1 MRTLLVALFLV
12 PFVTTRAGDLDA
24 LKVAARSYVA
34 AMAAAVTLQ
43 ENSPECAII
52 ASAKAYAATKIAYYD
67 AARAALPTLL
77 QLAKGESADS
87 LDAKE
92 LVAIFRGN
100 GVALEAESENALQYA
115 LTKCRQD
122 SEATKNAKAELA
134 RAKKVAEDFV
144 KDFGKIE
151 GA

>member
-1 MRTLLVALFLV
+1 MRSLLVALFLV
-12 PFVTTRAGDLDA
+12 PFVTARAGDLDA
-24 LKVAARSYVA
+24 LKAAARSYVA
-34 AMAAAVTLQ
+34 TMDDAVTLQ

-67 AARAALPTLL
+67 AATAALPALL
-77 QLAKGESADS
+77 QRAKGESSDNPNAR
-87 LDAKE
+87 E
-92 LVAIFRGN
+92 LVTIFRSN
-100 GVALEAESENALQYA
+100 GAALEAGSENALQYA

-122 SEATKNAKAELA
+122 PDATEKAKAELA

>member
-1 MRTLLVALFLV
+1 MRSLLVVLFLV
-12 PFVTTRAGDLDA
+12 PVVTARAGDLDA
-24 LKVAARSYVA
+24 LKVAARSYVD

-52 ASAKAYAATKIAYYD
+52 ASAKAYAATEIAYYD

-87 LDAKE
+87 RDAKE

-100 GVALEAESENALQYA
+100 GLALEAESENALQYA
-115 LTKCRQD
+115 FTKCWQD
-122 SEATKNAKAELA
+122 SDETKNAKAELA

-144 KDFGKIE
+144 KDFGKLE

>member
-1 MRTLLVALFLV
+1 MCNHCLSQGV
-12 PFVTTRAGDLDA
+12 
-24 LKVAARSYVA
+24 
-34 AMAAAVTLQ
+34 
-43 ENSPECAII
+43 
-52 ASAKAYAATKIAYYD
+52 AATKIAYYD

-100 GVALEAESENALQYA
+100 GVALEAESENVLQYA

-122 SEATKNAKAELA
+122 SDATGNAKAELA

-144 KDFGKIE
+144 RDFGEIE

>member
-12 PFVTTRAGDLDA
+12 LLAAARARDLDA
-24 LKVAARSYVA
+24 LETAAKRYEA
-34 AMAAAVTLQ
+34 AMDAAVTLQ
-43 ENSPECAII
+43 ENSPASAII
-52 ASAKAYAATKIAYYD
+52 ATAKAYAASKIAYYD

-100 GVALEAESENALQYA
+100 GVVLEAESENALQYA

-122 SEATKNAKAELA
+122 SDATKNAKAELA

>member
-1 MRTLLVALFLV
+1 MRSLLVALFLV
-12 PFVTTRAGDLDA
+12 PFVTDRAGDLDA
-24 LKVAARSYVA
+24 LKVAAKSYVA
-34 AMAAAVTLQ
+34 AMAAVVTLQ

-100 GVALEAESENALQYA
+100 GVALEAESENVLQIRSHQMPA
-115 LTKCRQD
+115 GLRRDEEREGRVGASEGSCRR
-122 SEATKNAKAELA
+122 L
-134 RAKKVAEDFV
+134 R
-144 KDFGKIE
+144 
-151 GA
+151 